1 MRKKTAGLA
10 ALICAAGLISVTQTD
25 TVLADGG
32 FSYEDVANREFLFCS
47 GAGAWSTVL
56 TIHEDG
62 TFEGYYHDTDI
73 GFTEEGNPNGTRY
86 VCNFSGQFT
95 EPVQV
100 NEYTYSAQLQT
111 LQCEQE
117 PGTEEIIEGIKNMY
131 SEPYGLDNAENI
143 LFYIEGA
150 PIAELPEGYRS
161 WVGYLD
167 LANLQETS
175 LPFIGLYNE
184 AAQQGFSSAVKEG
197 SAPVTEETSDIDAE
211 LAETESKAAE
221 LQGRIDS
228 ALTQEDINILSGE
241 LYRLWDD
248 ELNSIWGRLKAILPA
263 DTMEQLTDE
272 EIAWIEEKE
281 AAVAAAGREAAGGSM
296 QPMLEKLKGSELT
309 KARVYVL
316 AEYLR

>member
-1 MRKKTAGLA
+1 MKKKIAGLTA
-10 ALICAAGLISVTQTD
+10 ILCAAGLISVLQTD
-25 TVLADGG
+25 TVLAEGG
-32 FSYEDVANREFLFCS
+32 FSYEDVADREFFLTS
-47 GAGAWSTVL
+47 GVGSWSTVL
-56 TIHEDG
+56 TINADG
-62 TFEGYYHDTDI
+62 AFKGYYHDTDM
-73 GFTEEGNPNGTRY
+73 GCRGEGYPNGTQY
-86 VCNFSGQFT
+86 ICNFSGQFT

-228 ALTQEDINILSGE
+228 ALTQEDINVLSGE

-281 AAVAAAGREAAGGSM
+281 AAVAAAGREASGGSM
-296 QPMLEKLKGSELT
+296 QPMLENLKGSELT

>member
-167 LANLQETS
+167 LANLQETA

-184 AAQQGFSSAVKEG
+184 AEQQGFFSMIKEG
-197 SAPVTEETSDIDAE
+197 AETGAAEVSDIDAE
-211 LAETESKAAE
+211 LADTEAKAAE

-228 ALTQEDINILSGE
+228 AMAQADINILSGE
-241 LYRLWDD
+241 LYKLWDD
-248 ELNSIWGRLKAILPA
+248 ELNSIWGRLKTILPA
-263 DTMEQLTDE
+263 DTMEQVTDE
-272 EIAWIEEKE
+272 EIAWINEKE
-281 AAVAAAGREAAGGSM
+281 TAMEAAGLEAADGSM
-296 QPMLEKLKGSELT
+296 QLMLENLKGAELT

-316 AEYLR
+316 AEYLK

>member
-1 MRKKTAGLA
+1 MKKKIAGLTA
-10 ALICAAGLISVTQTD
+10 ILCAAGLISVLQTD
-25 TVLADGG
+25 TVLAEGG
-32 FSYEDVANREFLFCS
+32 FSYEDVADREFFLTS
-47 GAGAWSTVL
+47 GVGSWSTVL
-56 TIHEDG
+56 TINADG
-62 TFEGYYHDTDI
+62 AFKGYYHDTDM
-73 GFTEEGNPNGTRY
+73 GCRGEGYPNGTRY

-161 WVGYLD
+161 
-167 LANLQETS
+167 
-175 LPFIGLYNE
+175 GLYNE

-228 ALTQEDINILSGE
+228 ALTQEDINVLSGE

-272 EIAWIEEKE
+272 EIAWIEEME
-281 AAVAAAGREAAGGSM
+281 AAVAAAGREASGGSM
-296 QPMLEKLKGSELT
+296 QPMLENLKGSELT

>member
-1 MRKKTAGLA
+1 MKKKITGLTAIL
-10 ALICAAGLISVTQTD
+10 CAAGLISVLQTD
-25 TVLADGG
+25 TVLAEGG
-32 FSYEDVANREFLFCS
+32 FSYEDVADREFFFTS
-47 GAGAWSTVL
+47 GVGSWSTVL
-56 TIHEDG
+56 TINADG
-62 TFEGYYHDTDI
+62 AFKGYYHDTDM
-73 GFTEEGNPNGTRY
+73 GCRGEGYPNGTQY
-86 VCNFSGQFT
+86 ICNFSGQFT

-228 ALTQEDINILSGE
+228 ALTQEDINVLSGE

-263 DTMEQLTDE
+263 DTMEQVTDE
-272 EIAWIEEKE
+272 EIAWINEKE
-281 AAVAAAGREAAGGSM
+281 TAMEAAGLEAADGSM
-296 QPMLEKLKGSELT
+296 QLMLENLKGAELT

-316 AEYLR
+316 AEYLK

>member
-1 MRKKTAGLA
+1 
-10 ALICAAGLISVTQTD
+10 
-25 TVLADGG
+25 
-32 FSYEDVANREFLFCS
+32 
-47 GAGAWSTVL
+47 
-56 TIHEDG
+56 
-62 TFEGYYHDTDI
+62 
-73 GFTEEGNPNGTRY
+73 
-86 VCNFSGQFT
+86 
-95 EPVQV
+95 
-100 NEYTYSAQLQT
+100 
-111 LQCEQE
+111 
-117 PGTEEIIEGIKNMY
+117 MY

-211 LAETESKAAE
+211 LTETESKAAE
-221 LQGRIDS
+221 LQSRIDS
-228 ALTQEDINILSGE
+228 ALAQADINILSGE
-241 LYRLWDD
+241 LYKLWDD
-248 ELNSIWGRLKAILPA
+248 ELNSIWGRLKTILPA

-296 QPMLEKLKGSELT
+296 QPMLENLKGSELT

>member
-1 MRKKTAGLA
+1 MKKKTAGLA
-10 ALICAAGLISVTQTD
+10 AIICAAGLLSVSQAD
-25 TVLADGG
+25 MVLADGG

-86 VCNFSGQFT
+86 VCNFSGQLT
-95 EPVQV
+95 EPVPV

-111 LQCEQE
+111 IQCEQE
-117 PGTEEIIEGIKNMY
+117 PGTEEIIDGMKYIY
-131 SEPYGLDNAENI
+131 RTPYGLDNAENI
-143 LFYIEGA
+143 LFYTEGA
-150 PIAELPEGYRS
+150 PISELPEEYRS
-161 WVGYLD
+161 WVGYFD
-167 LANLQETS
+167 LTNLKETE

-184 AAQQGFSSAVKEG
+184 AGQQGFSSTVKED
-197 SAPVTEETSDIDAE
+197 SAPATGENSGIDAE
-211 LAETESKAAE
+211 LAEIEAKATEI
-221 LQGRIDS
+221 QGS
-228 ALTQEDINILSGE
+228 LGNAMTQEDMNALSGE

-248 ELNSIWGRLKAILPA
+248 ELNSIWGRLKTTLPT

-272 EIAWIEEKE
+272 EVAWIREKE
-281 AAVAAAGREAAGGSM
+281 ASMAAAGSEFQGGSM
-296 QPMLEKLKGSELT
+296 QPMQENLKGAELT

>member
-150 PIAELPEGYRS
+150 PIAELPKDTGA
-161 WVGYLD
+161 GLD
-167 LANLQETS
+167 IWIWQIFRKLHCHLS
-175 LPFIGLYNE
+175 DFIMRCPAGIF
-184 AAQQGFSSAVKEG
+184 QCSKRG

-211 LAETESKAAE
+211 LTETESKAAE

-296 QPMLEKLKGSELT
+296 QPMLENLKGSELT

>member
-10 ALICAAGLISVTQTD
+10 AIICAAGLISVTQTD

-73 GFTEEGNPNGTRY
+73 GFAEEGNPNGTRY

-150 PIAELPEGYRS
+150 PIAELPEEYRS
-161 WVGYLD
+161 WVGYFNLS
-167 LANLQETS
+167 NLQETA

-184 AAQQGFSSAVKEG
+184 AEQQGFFSMIKEG
-197 SAPVTEETSDIDAE
+197 AETGAAEVSDIDAE
-211 LAETESKAAE
+211 LADTEAKAAE

-228 ALTQEDINILSGE
+228 AMAQADINILSGE
-241 LYRLWDD
+241 LYKLWDD
-248 ELNSIWGRLKAILPA
+248 ELNSIWGRLKTILPA
-263 DTMEQLTDE
+263 DTMEQVTDE
-272 EIAWIEEKE
+272 EIAWINEKE
-281 AAVAAAGREAAGGSM
+281 TAMEAAGLEAADGSM
-296 QPMLEKLKGSELT
+296 QLMLENLKGAELT

-316 AEYLR
+316 AEYLK

>member
-1 MRKKTAGLA
+1 MDIWIWQIFRKL
-10 ALICAAGLISVTQTD
+10 
-25 TVLADGG
+25 
-32 FSYEDVANREFLFCS
+32 
-47 GAGAWSTVL
+47 
-56 TIHEDG
+56 H
-62 TFEGYYHDTDI
+62 
-73 GFTEEGNPNGTRY
+73 
-86 VCNFSGQFT
+86 
-95 EPVQV
+95 
-100 NEYTYSAQLQT
+100 
-111 LQCEQE
+111 
-117 PGTEEIIEGIKNMY
+117 
-131 SEPYGLDNAENI
+131 
-143 LFYIEGA
+143 
-150 PIAELPEGYRS
+150 
-161 WVGYLD
+161 
-167 LANLQETS
+167 

-296 QPMLEKLKGSELT
+296 QPMLGKLKGIGTDKSQSLCTGRISEIIIDTAAT
-309 KARVYVL
+309 KRHFVIEMSL
-316 AEYLR
+316 LFL

>member
-1 MRKKTAGLA
+1 MKKKIAGLTA
-10 ALICAAGLISVTQTD
+10 ILCAAGLISVLQTD
-25 TVLADGG
+25 TVLAEGG
-32 FSYEDVANREFLFCS
+32 FSYEDVADREFFLTS
-47 GAGAWSTVL
+47 GVGSWSTVL
-56 TIHEDG
+56 TINADG
-62 TFEGYYHDTDI
+62 AFKGYYHDTDM
-73 GFTEEGNPNGTRY
+73 GCRGEGYPNGTQY
-86 VCNFSGQFT
+86 ICNFSGQFT

-143 LFYIEGA
+143 LFYMEGA

-197 SAPVTEETSDIDAE
+197 SALVTEETSDIDAE

-296 QPMLEKLKGSELT
+296 QPMLENLKGSELT

>member
-1 MRKKTAGLA
+1 
-10 ALICAAGLISVTQTD
+10 
-25 TVLADGG
+25 
-32 FSYEDVANREFLFCS
+32 
-47 GAGAWSTVL
+47 
-56 TIHEDG
+56 
-62 TFEGYYHDTDI
+62 
-73 GFTEEGNPNGTRY
+73 
-86 VCNFSGQFT
+86 
-95 EPVQV
+95 
-100 NEYTYSAQLQT
+100 
-111 LQCEQE
+111 
-117 PGTEEIIEGIKNMY
+117 MY

-197 SAPVTEETSDIDAE
+197 SALVTEETSDIDAE

-263 DTMEQLTDE
+263 DTMELSL
-272 EIAWIEEKE
+272 IHI
-281 AAVAAAGREAAGGSM
+281 
-296 QPMLEKLKGSELT
+296 
-309 KARVYVL
+309 
-316 AEYLR
+316 

>member
-1 MRKKTAGLA
+1 MGCRG
-10 ALICAAGLISVTQTD
+10 
-25 TVLADGG
+25 
-32 FSYEDVANREFLFCS
+32 
-47 GAGAWSTVL
+47 
-56 TIHEDG
+56 
-62 TFEGYYHDTDI
+62 EGY
-73 GFTEEGNPNGTRY
+73 PNGTQY
-86 VCNFSGQFT
+86 ICNFSGQFT

-228 ALTQEDINILSGE
+228 ALTQEDINVLSGE

-281 AAVAAAGREAAGGSM
+281 AAVAAAGREASGGSM
-296 QPMLEKLKGSELT
+296 QPMLENLKGSELT

>member
-1 MRKKTAGLA
+1 M
-10 ALICAAGLISVTQTD
+10 TQIWE
-25 TVLADGG
+25 V
-32 FSYEDVANREFLFCS
+32 S
-47 GAGAWSTVL
+47 G
-56 TIHEDG
+56 
-62 TFEGYYHDTDI
+62 
-73 GFTEEGNPNGTRY
+73 EEYPSGTRY

-197 SAPVTEETSDIDAE
+197 SALVTEETSDIDAE

-296 QPMLEKLKGSELT
+296 QPMLENLKGSELT